1 MIHLEVLC
9 VSKFCLCFVFQSHDL
24 WSGGIQ
30 LGVIGADRGGCSVCF
45 YKSCAERSAAA
56 LLCCCQGDEDVVG
69 NLMGNGHSGGH
80 TDDGIVLV
88 QLNRNGEDAASA
100 ADICH
105 VFISVCFYISVVRT
119 AECDRCISLS
129 VRYSNLAA
137 GDGYLSGS
145 AGEGESVWCVNAVCQ
160 CGCTVYFGCAAA

>member
-1 MIHLEVLC
+1 MK
-9 VSKFCLCFVFQSHDL
+9 S
-24 WSGGIQ
+24 
-30 LGVIGADRGGCSVCF
+30 VIGWFSG
-45 YKSCAERSAAA
+45 
-56 LLCCCQGDEDVVG
+56 QGDEDVVG

-145 AGEGESVWCVNAVCQ
+145 ARSEERRVGKECRSRWSPDH
-160 CGCTVYFGCAAA
+160 

>member
-1 MIHLEVLC
+1 
-9 VSKFCLCFVFQSHDL
+9 
-24 WSGGIQ
+24 
-30 LGVIGADRGGCSVCF
+30 
-45 YKSCAERSAAA
+45 
-56 LLCCCQGDEDVVG
+56 
-69 NLMGNGHSGGH
+69 MGNGHSGSH

-145 AGEGESVWCVNAVCQ
+145 AGEGEPVWCVNAVCQ

>member
-1 MIHLEVLC
+1 
-9 VSKFCLCFVFQSHDL
+9 
-24 WSGGIQ
+24 
-30 LGVIGADRGGCSVCF
+30 
-45 YKSCAERSAAA
+45 
-56 LLCCCQGDEDVVG
+56 
-69 NLMGNGHSGGH
+69 MGNGHSGGH

-129 VRYSNLAA
+129 VRYSNLQEMVPFP
-137 GDGYLSGS
+137 DPPEKENPSG
-145 AGEGESVWCVNAVCQ
+145 V
-160 CGCTVYFGCAAA
+160 

>member
-1 MIHLEVLC
+1 MISGAVVSSLELSVLI
-9 VSKFCLCFVFQSHDL
+9 VEIVP
-24 WSGGIQ
+24 
-30 LGVIGADRGGCSVCF
+30 
-45 YKSCAERSAAA
+45 SAFTNP
-56 LLCCCQGDEDVVG
+56 V
-69 NLMGNGHSGGH
+69 GH